1 LTAFP
6 IGSYDGWRVKLPFD
20 YHASILVVD
29 DQPQM
34 VHLIERYIRKIGFD
48 NVEHTTDGAEALNMV
63 RNKRYWVVISDL
75 NMEPVGG
82 LQLLRAVR
90 SDESLRK
97 TRFIMATGGLNTAN
111 VAAAK
116 WLGVDTYLLK
126 PFSRSQLETKLA
138 ELIGR

>member
-1 LTAFP
+1 
-6 IGSYDGWRVKLPFD
+6 
-20 YHASILVVD
+20 
-29 DQPQM
+29 
-34 VHLIERYIRKIGFD
+34 
-48 NVEHTTDGAEALNMV
+48 MV

-97 TRFIMATGGLNTAN
+97 TRFIMATGDLNTAN